1 MANIEL
7 NIVAL
12 GDFSSVNAQIKALQA
27 QVISLNSSLGAGSLS
42 PQLASSLK
50 SITNDF
56 GSALVQSNA
65 FTKQTVQLTNET
77 HKFGTAL
84 EKGKLSVGQYFQ
96 IITGRSGAATNSV
109 KLLALEQT
117 KLQNSVVTT
126 DPSKQG
132 FYSVFTPK
140 QLTQFQMQQRSLLM
154 NKTFIILQ

>member
-27 QVISLNSSLGAGSLS
+27 QVTSLNSSLGAGSLS

-56 GSALVQSNA
+56 SHALVQSSA

-96 IITGRSGAATNSV
+96 IITGKSGAATTSV
-109 KLLALEQT
+109 KQLALEQT
-117 KLQNSVVTT
+117 KLQNSVIMA
-126 DPSKQG
+126 DPNKQG
-132 FYSVFTPK
+132 FSFTIWNI
-140 QLTQFQMQQRSLLM
+140 TIFFNSI
-154 NKTFIILQ
+154 NKFLQKRNK